1 MSALDSSRSCH
12 AYLKQGTIIKD
23 NESDLMQQTL
33 QMALKLA
40 RLDTSKILILGE
52 TETGK
57 SLLAK
62 FILAVTPV
70 IEIRKGDPSWIQKK

>member
-1 MSALDSSRSCH
+1 
-12 AYLKQGTIIKD
+12 LKQGTIIKD

-40 RLDTSKILILGE
+40 RLDTSKILILGK
-52 TETGK
+52 TGTGK